1 MLAGRAGDRPAG
13 AGTRAVNEANHR
25 DPVMTSHINDRKPG
39 SVTTDMT
46 NRNRDLAK
54 RETGA
59 VTAGSGQAARRARP
73 VTPARFGTMVHRMV
87 PAHLACRTGARAR
100 AGERDPWPAV

>member
-1 MLAGRAGDRPAG
+1 
-13 AGTRAVNEANHR
+13 
-25 DPVMTSHINDRKPG
+25 MTSHINDRKPG

-73 VTPARFGTMVHRMV
+73 VTPRASARWFTGW
-87 PAHLACRTGARAR
+87 CRCT
-100 AGERDPWPAV
+100 

>member
-1 MLAGRAGDRPAG
+1 MWGRVTGDRLAG
-13 AGTRAVNEANHR
+13 AGTRAVNEADHR

-39 SVTTDMT
+39 SVTTDIRSLDMT

-59 VTAGSGQAARRARP
+59 VTAGSSQAARRARP
-73 VTPARFGTMVHRMV
+73 
-87 PAHLACRTGARAR
+87 
-100 AGERDPWPAV
+100 